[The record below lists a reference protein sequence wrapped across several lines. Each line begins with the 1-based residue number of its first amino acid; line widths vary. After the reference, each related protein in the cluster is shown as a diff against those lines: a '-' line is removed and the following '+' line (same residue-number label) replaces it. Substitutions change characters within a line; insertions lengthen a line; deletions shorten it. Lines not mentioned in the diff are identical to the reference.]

1 MIIYGFLI
9 FLWYNLCI
17 RRILK
22 NYILER
28 LFIMKKE
35 KIIVD
40 GKEVSVPEPATDEE
54 MNDLFLI
61 EDLEKTIELEINN
74 E

>member
-1 MIIYGFLI
+1 
-9 FLWYNLCI
+9 
-17 RRILK
+17 
-22 NYILER
+22 
-28 LFIMKKE
+28 MKKE